1 MFRFD
6 YSIEFL
12 KWALCPPDYVP
23 DWLIS
28 VKVKKTQKIVA
39 MITAIPLHVSVE
51 GKVSKMAEVNFLCI
65 HKKLR
70 SHRLAPVLI
79 KEVTRKVN
87 LRNMWQAVY
96 TAGIKI
102 PTPFGET

>member
-12 KWALCPPDYVP
+12 KWALMAPDYVP
-23 DWLIS
+23 DWLVS
-28 VKVKKTQKIVA
+28 VKVKKSQKIVA
-39 MITAIPLHVSVE
+39 MITAIPLNINVE
-51 GKVSKMAEVNFLCI
+51 GQRVKMAEVNFLCI

-79 KEVTRKVN
+79 KEVTRRVN
-87 LRNMWQAVY
+87 LRNIWQAV
-96 TAGIKI
+96 THSFKLIL
-102 PTPFGET
+102 